1 MGAVSAA
8 TNDTTVTAQ
17 TAELSKSQHLI
28 PYLVFLLHG
37 SSPLTQHLVA
47 LVFA

>member
-17 TAELSKSQHLI
+17 IAELSKGVSIL
-28 PYLVFLLHG
+28 
-37 SSPLTQHLVA
+37 SLTW
-47 LVFA
+47 FFCYMG